1 MPDQSPPVRWEPDRA
16 PAEAASA
23 EAGWTVPELPVALG
37 RGVRCLCPACGQARA
52 FNGYLSVVPECPS
65 CGAPLGRYRADDAP
79 PYFTVLIVGHLTVPL
94 MFWVDSAF
102 KPSVWLE
109 AAIWL
114 PVVALLTVGLLRPV
128 KGAVLGWM
136 MRLGLMKNED

>member
-1 MPDQSPPVRWEPDRA
+1 MPDQSPPVRWEPDRT
-16 PAEAASA
+16 PAEVA
-23 EAGWTVPELPVALG
+23 WPIPDLPVALG

-94 MFWVDSAF
+94 MFWVETTYHPGLWLQAA
-102 KPSVWLE
+102 VWLP
-109 AAIWL
+109 AI
-114 PVVALLTVGLLRPV
+114 ALLTVGLLRPI

-136 MRLGLMKNED
+136 MRLGMMKTDD